1 MAKKTGRQFSRN
13 EVWEIA
19 TRYATSK
26 YSHTDFEVA
35 YQSSRSSF
43 YTVLDRAVIENI
55 VDAETV
61 IAMEERAKYNSE
73 VKAGKPG
80 AIRSEKHYAFLRK
93 KRKEYMLPKEKAIEM
108 TITYAESLYSK
119 KLFCRRI
126 HISERLLDRT
136 LYKAIVDNWVSDEVV
151 NLLKAK
157 SLKLNG
163 DESTIKF
170 WEQLKTYRERNANR
184 G

>member
-1 MAKKTGRQFSRN
+1 MAKKTGRQFSRS

-26 YSHTDFEVA
+26 YSHTNFEEE

-43 YTVLDRAVIENI
+43 YTVLDRAAIENI

-61 IAMEERAKYNSE
+61 TAMEERAKYNAE
-73 VKAGKPG
+73 VKAGIPG
-80 AIRSEKHYAFLRK
+80 AIRSEKHYSYLRK

-108 TITYAESLYSK
+108 AITYAESLYSK
-119 KLFCRRI
+119 KLFCRRF
-126 HISERLLDRT
+126 HITEQLLDRT

-151 NLLKAK
+151 KQLKAK

-163 DESTIKF
+163 GESTIKF